1 MNSSAE
7 ATLKV
12 MADRLNLTYL
22 RDHIEEIISETS
34 ICKMNSREILQFVFK
49 KEIERREENR
59 IISCHS

>member
-34 ICKMNSREILQFVFK
+34 ICKMNSREILQ
-49 KEIERREENR
+49 E
-59 IISCHS
+59 